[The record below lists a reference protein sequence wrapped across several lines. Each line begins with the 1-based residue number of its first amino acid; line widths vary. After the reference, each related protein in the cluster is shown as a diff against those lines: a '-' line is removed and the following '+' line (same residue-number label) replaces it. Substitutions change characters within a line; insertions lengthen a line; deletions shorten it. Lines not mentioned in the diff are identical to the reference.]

1 VTVIK
6 VFVGV
11 VVVFVLFTVTAVVTA
26 VAVVVVVTVI
36 LQLVLLAET
45 VHRLDDAFFRPRSLK
60 VFDLRSSL

>member
-11 VVVFVLFTVTAVVTA
+11 VVGVVVVVVLLT
-26 VAVVVVVTVI
+26 VAVVVVIVI
-36 LQLVLLAET
+36 LQLVLLTET
-45 VHRLDDAFFRPRSLK
+45 LHRLDDAFFRPRSLK